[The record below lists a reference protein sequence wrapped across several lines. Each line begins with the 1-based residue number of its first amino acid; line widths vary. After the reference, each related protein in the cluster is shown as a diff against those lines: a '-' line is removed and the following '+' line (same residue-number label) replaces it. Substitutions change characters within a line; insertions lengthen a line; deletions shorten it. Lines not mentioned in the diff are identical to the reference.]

1 MSKDIKNL
9 IDSIEGQEKE
19 SAQVQA
25 KIDRLTE
32 IVEKQ
37 KNVISDQNAVIEQ
50 QKQKIDS
57 MYDVPADV
65 IELKVLIGEQ
75 RAEISEKS
83 IQLELANATV
93 AEVQK
98 EMELLKEQFKPLQ
111 EMMEV
116 KSETVGDLKT
126 TIAEIDTKFRF
137 KEEEINNLKIRVQE
151 LETVEKNI
159 KEGYD
164 EQIKTIREKA
174 LTEKMELEDKVK
186 SLESQ
191 ILEDKLSTKE
201 SISAKET
208 ALKLYE
214 DMVKKYDDLI
224 TKYDKR
230 DQENKEMKEKL
241 KRLTDQIT
249 ELTDFKNN
257 NIEVIEFFN
266 RLQPLFEE
274 EALFKAFIIVREIK
288 HISLSDLKNALG
300 IPTVTVQNYVEKLI
314 AANIF
319 EYNDLGEVVLKMD
332 FLEE

>member
-19 SAQVQA
+19 SAHTQA

-37 KNVISDQNAVIEQ
+37 KNVIADQNAVIEQ

-65 IELKVLIGEQ
+65 IELKTLIGEQ

-137 KEEEINNLKIRVQE
+137 KTEEINNLKIRIKE

-159 KEGYD
+159 KEGYE

-186 SLESQ
+186 SYESQ
-191 ILEDKLSTKE
+191 ILEDKLTTKE

-208 ALKLYE
+208 AQKLHE
-214 DMVKKYDDLI
+214 DMVKRYDDLI

-230 DQENKEMKEKL
+230 DQENKEMQEEV
-241 KRLTDQIT
+241 KRLTNQIT
-249 ELTDFKNN
+249 ELTDFKNK

-274 EALFKAFIIVREIK
+274 ESLFKAFFIVREIK

-300 IPTVTVQNYVEKLI
+300 IPTITVKKHVEKLI